1 MDTRPLLER
10 FAATPLAT
18 GLNHDEIS
26 RLFELCEMRKFDAG
40 KSVFHEGQP
49 GDALWIILD
58 GDVEVS
64 RNGKTLAVLGP
75 GAALGELSL
84 FRQLPNRSATAM
96 TLTPV
101 VGLRFPGP
109 HLRRMRTS
117 QDLAMLKIVNNLAL
131 QMADRLMALNEK
143 VVGGGRKSLADARTE
158 LRKMVG

>member
-10 FAATPLAT
+10 FAASPLAV
-18 GLNHDEIS
+18 GLNHEEIS
-26 RLFELCEMRKFDAG
+26 RLFELCEMRRFEPG

-58 GDVEVS
+58 GEVEIS
-64 RNGKTLAVLGP
+64 RNGKPLARLGP

-96 TLTPV
+96 ALTAV

-109 HLRRMRTS
+109 HLRRMRS
-117 QDLAMLKIVNNLAL
+117 SHDVAMMKIVNNLAL

-143 VVGGGRKSLADARTE
+143 VVGGGRKSLADARNE
-158 LRKMVG
+158 LHKMVG